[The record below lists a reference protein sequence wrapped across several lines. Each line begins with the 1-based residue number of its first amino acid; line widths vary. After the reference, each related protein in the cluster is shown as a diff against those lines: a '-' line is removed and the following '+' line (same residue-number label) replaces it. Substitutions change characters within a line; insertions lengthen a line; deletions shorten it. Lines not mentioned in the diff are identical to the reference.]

1 MKKTFLL
8 EGLDCANCAAE
19 IERAVAALDDVKSVS
34 VSFIT
39 MKMILEADDAV
50 MPEVAKK
57 AVKLA
62 KKVECDVTVKEL

>member
-1 MKKTFLL
+1 
-8 EGLDCANCAAE
+8 
-19 IERAVAALDDVKSVS
+19 
-34 VSFIT
+34 